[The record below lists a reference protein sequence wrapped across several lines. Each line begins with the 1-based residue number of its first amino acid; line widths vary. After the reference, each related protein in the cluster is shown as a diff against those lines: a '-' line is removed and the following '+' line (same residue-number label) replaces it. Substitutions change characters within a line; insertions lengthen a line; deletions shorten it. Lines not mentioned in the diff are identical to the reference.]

1 MINKTPLYNLNA
13 VLREVSVSADV
24 LRAWERRYELPI
36 PQRTPGGHRLYSEYD
51 IEIIRWLKARQQEGL
66 SISHA
71 VSLWHELSA
80 NGDPLENLGQSMPV
94 SVDQLKALTGGIDSF
109 RGEWISACLS
119 FDTASAE
126 STLNQAISL
135 FPVERVC
142 IQILQRGLSEIG
154 EQWHLGSA
162 SVQQEHFATAMAHNR
177 IQALIT
183 GTPSPLFNRTILIA
197 CPPSEQHTFPGLLL
211 NLLIRREGFKVIY
224 LGADVPLEQL
234 TDTADDINP
243 NLVVLTAQRLPS
255 ASTLSQA
262 AALLAARGHQVAYG
276 GLIFTRVPELTR
288 RVAGHYLGNSLE
300 ASIVQV
306 KEFTLHPQRFVA
318 PEEAS
323 LEMKNVSE
331 AYVEHRG
338 LVEHRV
344 THLLRDQSISIP
356 NLAEINS
363 FFGDSLAAVLAL
375 GNIEFM
381 NPDIEWVMSLHHKEI
396 QTTDLLPFYMR
407 AYQQALSEELGADAA
422 PITEWIIRTFIDYFT
437 KEK

>member
-13 VLREVSVSADV
+13 VLHEVNVSADV
-24 LRAWERRYELPI
+24 LRAWEKRYQLPV
-36 PQRTPGGHRLYSEYD
+36 PQRTSGGHRLYSDYD

-66 SISHA
+66 SISRA

-80 NGDPLENLGQSMPV
+80 SGDPLENIDQTV
-94 SVDQLKALTGGIDSF
+94 SPSVEPTKALTGGIVTF
-109 RGEWISACLS
+109 REEWIKACLS
-119 FDTASAE
+119 YDTVKAE

-142 IQILQRGLSEIG
+142 IQILQQGLSEIG
-154 EQWHLGSA
+154 EQWHIGSA

-183 GTPSPLFNRTILIA
+183 GTPSPLFNRTILIG

-234 TDTADDINP
+234 TETADEINP
-243 NLVVLTAQRLPS
+243 SLVVLTAQRLPS
-255 ASTLSQA
+255 ASSLSQA
-262 AALLAARGHQVAYG
+262 AALLTARGHQVAYG
-276 GLIFTRVPELTR
+276 GLIFTRIPELTR
-288 RVAGHYLGNSLE
+288 CMAGHYLGNSLE
-300 ASIVQV
+300 SSIVQI
-306 KEFTLHPQRFVA
+306 KEFTLHPQPFAA
-318 PEEAS
+318 PEDTS
-323 LEMKNVSE
+323 PFMKNISE
-331 AYVEHRG
+331 AFIEHRG

-363 FFGDSLAAVLAL
+363 FFGDSLAAALAL

-381 NPDIEWVMSLHHKEI
+381 NPDIDWVMSLHHKEI

-422 PITEWIIRTFIDYFT
+422 PITEWIIRTFIEYFT